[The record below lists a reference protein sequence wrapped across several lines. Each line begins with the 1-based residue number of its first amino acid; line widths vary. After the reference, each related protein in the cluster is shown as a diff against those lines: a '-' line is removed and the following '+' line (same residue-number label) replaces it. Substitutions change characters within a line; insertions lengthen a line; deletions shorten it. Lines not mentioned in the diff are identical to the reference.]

1 MACCTSPGMTMS
13 VIAAKWQA
21 VKKGCGTHWDCQ
33 QDCLREINK
42 LVEKA

>member
-21 VKKGCGTHWDCQ
+21 VKNGCGTHWDCQ